1 MIRVLIADDHAMVRA
16 GLSQLLSSQQDVV
29 VVGAAANGREAVD
42 MVKMDPP
49 DVVLMDL
56 VMPVMDGLAA
66 TAALSKLLP
75 GLPVII
81 LSTFQDPDR
90 VKQALAA
97 GAVGYLLKDVEPEV
111 LVAGL
116 RSAIDGGAPLSPRVA
131 AQLLKDNRASDTL
144 AKLAP
149 RERQIL
155 GLIADGM
162 SNKQIARQ
170 LGITE
175 ATVKSHCG
183 RLFQHLGVSDRTQ
196 AAVWATRHIGQ
207 SAGA

>member
-16 GLSQLLSSQQDVV
+16 GLTQLLSSQQDVV
-29 VVGAAANGREAVD
+29 VVGAASNGREAVD
-42 MVKMDPP
+42 MVRIDPP

-66 TAALSKLLP
+66 TAALTKMLP

-111 LVAGL
+111 LVASL

-131 AQLLKDNRASDTL
+131 AQLLKDNRAADTL

-155 GLIADGM
+155 GLIADGL

-196 AAVWATRHIGQ
+196 AAVWATRHVGQ
-207 SAGA
+207 SATA

>member
-1 MIRVLIADDHAMVRA
+1 MIRVMIVDDHSMVRA
-16 GLSQLLSSQQDVV
+16 GLLQLLSSQPDIV
-29 VVGAAANGREAVD
+29 VVGTAANGREAVELA
-42 MVKMDPP
+42 KLDPP

-56 VMPVMDGLAA
+56 VMPGMDGLAA
-66 TAALSKLLP
+66 TTALVRLFPRLP
-75 GLPVII
+75 II
-81 LSTFQDPDR
+81 VLSTFQDADR

-111 LVAGL
+111 LVAGI

-131 AQLLKDNRASDTL
+131 AQLLRDSRADDTL
-144 AKLAP
+144 ARLAP

-155 GLIADGM
+155 GLIAEGN
-162 SNKQIARQ
+162 SNKQIARL

-183 RLFQHLGVSDRTQ
+183 RLFQHLGVTDRTQ
-196 AAVWATRHIGQ
+196 AAVWATRHLPRRD
-207 SAGA
+207 A

>member
-1 MIRVLIADDHAMVRA
+1 MIRVLIVDDHSMVRA
-16 GLSQLLSSQQDVV
+16 GLLQLLSSQPDIV
-29 VVGAAANGREAVD
+29 VVGTAANGREAVE
-42 MVKMDPP
+42 MAKLDPP

-56 VMPVMDGLAA
+56 VMPGMDGLAA
-66 TAALSKLLP
+66 TTALVRLFPRLP
-75 GLPVII
+75 II
-81 LSTFQDPDR
+81 VLSTFQDGDR

-111 LVAGL
+111 LVAGI

-131 AQLLKDNRASDTL
+131 AQLLRDSRADDTL
-144 AKLAP
+144 ARLAP

-155 GLIADGM
+155 GLIAEGN
-162 SNKQIARQ
+162 SNKQIARL

-183 RLFQHLGVSDRTQ
+183 RLFQHLGVTDRTQ
-196 AAVWATRHIGQ
+196 AAVWATRHLPRRE
-207 SAGA
+207 S

>member
-1 MIRVLIADDHAMVRA
+1 MIRVLIVDDHSMVRA
-16 GLSQLLSSQQDVV
+16 GLLQLLSSQPDIV
-29 VVGAAANGREAVD
+29 VVGTAANGREAVD
-42 MVKMDPP
+42 LVKLDPP

-66 TAALSKLLP
+66 TAALVRMFP
-75 GLPVII
+75 RLPVIV
-81 LSTFQDPDR
+81 LSTFQDSER
-90 VKQALAA
+90 VKQALTA

-111 LVAGL
+111 LVAGI

-131 AQLLKDNRASDTL
+131 AQLLKDNRADDTL
-144 AKLAP
+144 ARLAP

-155 GLIADGM
+155 GLIAEGN
-162 SNKQIARQ
+162 SNKQIARL

-183 RLFQHLGVSDRTQ
+183 RLFQHLGVTDRTQ
-196 AAVWATRHIGQ
+196 AAVWATRHLPR
-207 SAGA
+207 STD

>member
-16 GLSQLLSSQQDVV
+16 GLVQLLSSQQDVV
-29 VVGAAANGREAVD
+29 VVGSASNGREAVD
-42 MVKMDPP
+42 MVRIDPP

-66 TAALSKLLP
+66 TAALTKMLP
-75 GLPVII
+75 GLPVIV
-81 LSTFQDPDR
+81 LSTFQDHDR

-111 LVAGL
+111 LVASL

-131 AQLLKDNRASDTL
+131 AQLLKDNRAGDTL

-155 GLIADGM
+155 SLIAEGM
-162 SNKQIARQ
+162 SNKQIGRQ

-196 AAVWATRHIGQ
+196 AAVWATRHLNPTNG
-207 SAGA
+207 S